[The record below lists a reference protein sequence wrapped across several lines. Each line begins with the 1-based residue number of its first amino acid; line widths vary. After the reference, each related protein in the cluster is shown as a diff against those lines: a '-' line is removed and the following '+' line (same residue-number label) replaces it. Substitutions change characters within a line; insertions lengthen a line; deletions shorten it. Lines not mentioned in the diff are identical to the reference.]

1 MNTTLISSQTA
12 FYSAIGM
19 TAAVAVS
26 GRLELGLTFPK
37 HPR

>member
-1 MNTTLISSQTA
+1 MNATLISSQTA
-12 FYSAIGM
+12 VNGVIGM

-26 GRLELGLTFPK
+26 GRLGLTFPK